1 MVLQVTLDIRLQ
13 RYIIRATTY
22 LRCLILPLLL
32 QMPPPSTNTGPSEQS
47 GSPPPT
53 NDPRAP
59 GSDDPE
65 DQQADPGVWKRRF
78 LALQEN
84 MNTEGSS
91 KRKPE

>member
-1 MVLQVTLDIRLQ
+1 MALQVTLDIRLQ
-13 RYIIRATTY
+13 HYIIRATMY
-22 LRCLILPLLL
+22 LHCLILPLLL
-32 QMPPPSTNTGPSEQS
+32 QMLPPSTNTGPSEQS

-53 NDPRAP
+53 NDPHTS

-65 DQQADPGVWKRRF
+65 DQQADPGVWKQRF